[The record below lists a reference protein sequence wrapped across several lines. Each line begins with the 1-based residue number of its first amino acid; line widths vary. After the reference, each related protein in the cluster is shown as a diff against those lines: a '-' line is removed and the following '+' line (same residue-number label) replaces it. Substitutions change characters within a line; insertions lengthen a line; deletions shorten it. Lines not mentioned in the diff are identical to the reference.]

1 MLPDKNRFL
10 QLNSGNPMY
19 QAGLESAVQ
28 FTLQPR
34 LCLWGG
40 LLAAALIT
48 LPIHAD
54 DFTSNSHSAAELE
67 YGAILFDYYQQDYF
81 SALIEQEYAQT
92 INNAKALSPSGRLFK
107 GGMMLSYGLANESE
121 KLFNKL
127 LQTNSPEVVR
137 NRVWFYLAKLHYS
150 KSDVDSA
157 EAAISRIE
165 GDIPLDLLTD
175 FHYLATLVKGQND
188 PSAVGIATV
197 GTTAANSPYFP
208 YFLFNAAIAYLG
220 AGNLTAA
227 VSNLERVTGYSNVSE
242 ELAVLAD
249 RARHGLAE
257 LAMQNGRLAAAWTY
271 LSSIRTTGLYSNRA
285 LLTYA
290 WAAINQ
296 RQYHQAI
303 PALEIL
309 NGRSIALPEVQEAK
323 VLLAHVY
330 EQGGNNRRAL
340 QRNIMAEEEFAEGL
354 RSISEA
360 RRIIAGQDVP
370 REFVS
375 NIEILMDNTNWQTS
389 QPSLDYQKLTPF
401 LVDLMASNA
410 FTEALRELADLYVIQ
425 ENLKYWSDQA
435 DQHRLILEAAAN
447 KTMTDDVARA
457 LASSKH
463 IKEAFVERSEELK
476 LYSLVLDEEE
486 RDRLTSLMETMESQL
501 GLLDSKVKKLE
512 GLDKPYQQ
520 PKHFNKMVSD
530 NHARIREK
538 LLQTEQQIAALEQIM
553 RNLINVELDE
563 HEDRM
568 KHYSAQSR
576 LAKTRLYDMAL
587 LSKGEPAADKPRP
600 ADGEHE

>member
-1 MLPDKNRFL
+1 
-10 QLNSGNPMY
+10 MY
-19 QAGLESAVQ
+19 QARIES
-28 FTLQPR
+28 TLQPR
-34 LCLWGG
+34 PRRWGG
-40 LLAAALIT
+40 LIAAILISMPSQAT
-48 LPIHAD
+48 E
-54 DFTSNSHSAAELE
+54 FTSNAHSAAELE
-67 YGAILFDYYQQDYF
+67 YGAVLFSYYQQDYF

-92 INNAKALSPSGRLFK
+92 IGNARALSPEGRLFK
-107 GGMMLSYGLANESE
+107 GGMMLSYGLADESE
-121 KLFNKL
+121 KLFNRL
-127 LQTNSPEVVR
+127 LQANAPEAVR
-137 NRVWFYLAKLHYS
+137 NRVWIYLAKLNYS
-150 KSDVDSA
+150 KSDVESA
-157 EAAISRIE
+157 ETAISRVE

-175 FHYLATLVKGQND
+175 FHYLATLVKDRKD
-188 PSAVGIATV
+188 PSAARIAKVETA
-197 GTTAANSPYFP
+197 AANSAYFP

-220 AGNLTAA
+220 AGNLGAA
-227 VSNLERVTGYSNVSE
+227 VSNLERVVGYATVSD

-249 RARHGLAE
+249 RARHALAE
-257 LAMQNGRLAAAWTY
+257 LAMQNGRLAEAWAY

-309 NGRSIALPEVQEAK
+309 NRRSIALPEVQEAK

-330 EQGGNNRRAL
+330 EQNGSNRKAL
-340 QRNIMAEEEFAEGL
+340 QSNILAEKEFANGL
-354 RSISEA
+354 HSIEEA

-375 NIEILMDNTNWQTS
+375 NIEILMDDTNWQTS

-425 ENLKYWSDQA
+425 DNLQYWSDQA

-447 KTMTDDVARA
+447 KTMTDDIAQA
-457 LASSKH
+457 LENSRQ
-463 IKEAFVERSEELK
+463 IKEAFVVRSEELK
-476 LYSLVLDEEE
+476 LYSLVLNEEE
-486 RDRLTSLMETMESQL
+486 RDRLTSLMETTESQL
-501 GLLDSKVKKLE
+501 TLLESKVQKLE
-512 GLDKPYQQ
+512 DLDEPYQQ
-520 PKHFNKMVSD
+520 PEQFSEMVAD

-538 LLQTEQQIAALEQIM
+538 LMETEAQILALERIM
-553 RNLINVELDE
+553 RNLINIELDE

-576 LAKTRLYDMAL
+576 LAKARLYDLDL
-587 LSKGEPAADKPRP
+587 LSGGEAAAADK
-600 ADGEHE
+600 AVAGDGEHHE